1 VRFTFA
7 SLATFSITLNFDLNR
22 CDGYRNFCN
31 KLWNATRFVLM
42 NTEGKDCGLDE
53 SQPVELSAWDRWIVS
68 TLQRVEA
75 EVEQGFTEYR
85 FDNVAGAI
93 YRFVWDEYCDWYVE
107 VAKEQLAKGGEAAQ
121 RGTRR
126 TLVRVLE
133 TALRLAHPIIPFITE
148 ELWHSVAPLAGK
160 QGDTIMLQR
169 YPKSQPEKIDEAAEA
184 EVAIAKQV
192 VNATRNLRSE
202 MKIPPKDR
210 ITLYITGAPNA
221 ATVTAAISLARVSDL
236 KTAAELPQSDS
247 PVAVVGQHRLMPYIE
262 VDPAAERER
271 LKKELARLEGEIGRA
286 RTKLG
291 NASFV
296 ERAPAPVVAQE
307 RARLAGFEA
316 TLAKVSAQLAKLPP
330 PR

>member
-1 VRFTFA
+1 EQSFA
-7 SLATFSITLNFDLNR
+7 
-22 CDGYRNFCN
+22 
-31 KLWNATRFVLM
+31 
-42 NTEGKDCGLDE
+42 
-53 SQPVELSAWDRWIVS
+53 
-68 TLQRVEA
+68 
-75 EVEQGFTEYR
+75 EYR

-93 YRFVWDEYCDWYVE
+93 YRFVWDEYCDWYLE
-107 VAKEQLAKGGEAAQ
+107 VAKEQLAKGGETAQ

-148 ELWHSVAPLAGK
+148 ELWHSMAPLAGK

-221 ATVTAAISLARVSDL
+221 ATVTATISLARVSDL
-236 KTAAELPQSDS
+236 KTVAELPQSDS
-247 PVAVVGQHRLMPYIE
+247 PVAVVGQ
-262 VDPAAERER
+262 
-271 LKKELARLEGEIGRA
+271 
-286 RTKLG
+286 
-291 NASFV
+291 
-296 ERAPAPVVAQE
+296 
-307 RARLAGFEA
+307 
-316 TLAKVSAQLAKLPP
+316 
-330 PR
+330 

>member
-1 VRFTFA
+1 
-7 SLATFSITLNFDLNR
+7 
-22 CDGYRNFCN
+22 
-31 KLWNATRFVLM
+31 M

-53 SQPVELSAWDRWIVS
+53 AQPVELSTWDRWIVS

-75 EVEQGFTEYR
+75 EVEQAFGEYR
-85 FDNVAGAI
+85 FDNAAAAI

-107 VAKEQLAKGGEAAQ
+107 VAKEQLAKGNEPAQ

-148 ELWHSVAPLAGK
+148 ELWHNVAPLAGK
-160 QGDTIMLQR
+160 KGDTIMLQR
-169 YPKSQPEKIDEAAEA
+169 YPKSQPEKLDEAAEA
-184 EVAIAKQV
+184 EVALAKQA
-192 VNATRNLRSE
+192 VNATRNVRSE

-210 ITLYITGAPNA
+210 ITLFITGEPSA
-221 ATVTAAISLARVSDL
+221 AMSTALISLARVSDL
-236 KTAAELPQSDS
+236 KRVNELPATDS
-247 PVAVVGQHRLMPYIE
+247 PVALAGPHRLMPYIE

-271 LKKELARLEGEIGRA
+271 LKKEVVRLEGEIGRA
-286 RTKLG
+286 KNKLA

-307 RARLAGFEA
+307 RERLAGFEA
-316 TLAKVSAQLAKLPP
+316 TLAKLSAQLAKLPP
-330 PR
+330 TR